1 MKKHLELI
9 LNKVLKEQ
17 KDILYGSNSEIVVTN
32 VNWVRSKQ
40 SHMITIIIYTD
51 NIEDSVEAHPDGINF
66 LVQTGWPI
74 LGRETNPIVVSS
86 LDVKP

>member
-1 MKKHLELI
+1 
-9 LNKVLKEQ
+9 
-17 KDILYGSNSEIVVTN
+17 
-32 VNWVRSKQ
+32 
-40 SHMITIIIYTD
+40 MITIIIYTD

-86 LDVKP
+86 LDIKL

>member
-86 LDVKP
+86 LDIKL